1 MSQLQTSTDYL
12 VSRHPI
18 FKPGIQVA
26 GYEVRSNA
34 MGDKTAELDGYRSVF
49 SKLGEVGWDQ
59 ITGPHSCFVNLTREA
74 LAQEVWTGVPTSKV
88 VLGFFDD
95 FQPSDDI
102 VNKLIKAANTGFRYA
117 VSAHLSPESMYVVGN
132 RAHALKVDVTRVPAD
147 ELERFIKDLK
157 KWKAKILADQIDTY
171 DDLELCKP
179 LQFDLYEGRFIAR
192 SAAKEDRQ
200 IPVNRLAM
208 MRVLAQLQDP
218 ELSMPDLEKSIS
230 LDAALSY
237 KLLTYVNSA
246 AVGLP
251 QTVSSVGHAMRLVGL
266 QRLRAWTSVLL
277 LSSVDDKPR
286 ELMTIS
292 LVRARM
298 CELLA
303 DAVKAPQKESYFSAG
318 LLSVVDALLDCSMN
332 KALAGL
338 PLAEDVKS
346 ALLNHGGRI
355 GEALSC
361 AVAYEQ
367 AEWDKVQFAGLP
379 QACIRDIYMNAL
391 TWATPLATGLAS

>member
-1 MSQLQTSTDYL
+1 MSLETTTDYL

-34 MGDKTAELDGYRSVF
+34 TGTKEAELDAYRSVF
-49 SKLGEVGWDQ
+49 SMLGEVGWDQ
-59 ITGPHSCFVNLTREA
+59 VAGPHSCFVNLTREA
-74 LAQEVWTGVPTSKV
+74 LAGEVWHGVPTNRV
-88 VLGFFDD
+88 VLGYFDE

-102 VNKLIKAANTGFRYA
+102 VNKLIKAANTGFHYA

-147 ELERFIKDLK
+147 ELKGFIKDLR

-179 LQFDLYEGRFIAR
+179 LQFDLYEGRFISR

-200 IPVNRLAM
+200 IPVNRVAM

-218 ELSMPDLEKSIS
+218 ELSMADLEKSIA

-266 QRLRAWTSVLL
+266 QRLRAWTSILL

-292 LVRARM
+292 LIRARM
-298 CELLA
+298 CEQLA
-303 DAVKAPQKESYFSAG
+303 EAVKAPQKESYFSAG
-318 LLSVVDALLDCSMN
+318 LLSVVDALLDCSME

-338 PLAEDVKS
+338 PLTEDVRS
-346 ALLNHGGRI
+346 ALIRHSGRV

-361 AVAYEQ
+361 ALAYEQ
-367 AEWDKVQFAGLP
+367 AEWDKVQFSGLP
-379 QACIRDIYMNAL
+379 QASIREIYMNAL
-391 TWATPLATGLAS
+391 KWATPLASGLAS